1 MCPADP
7 LHWPPRDPYDSLK
20 EVWNREAQVQQSSY
34 PPYHPS
40 YSALEAA
47 EDEDDVPLAEIRS
60 RSVKIRRGS
69 EGFEIRPR
77 GLTDSDE
84 DEEAEEA
91 GSDWEELYEKRM
103 ALYDSASD
111 DD

>member
-1 MCPADP
+1 M
-7 LHWPPRDPYDSLK
+7 
-20 EVWNREAQVQQSSY
+20 QQSSY